1 MTITV
6 PATPEGFAK
15 AAEKIGISQYTVEQ
29 LVGWDYTPLLVHLM
43 RDDDPPD
50 DEIEDISSARMDVQ
64 QGPIQE
70 FDPRTG
76 RIVVGLEE
84 GSDVEY
90 CDPKEY
96 ATKEEIEEY
105 VDNWRVNL
113 KDMGRIILEDYGI
126 EVYVD
131 ELDGNYIIEYYTSEN
146 D

>member
-6 PATPEGFAK
+6 PATPEGFTRAAK
-15 AAEKIGISQYTVEQ
+15 KIGISQETVEQ

-50 DEIEDISSARMDVQ
+50 EEIRHILGPRYDVQ
-64 QGPIQE
+64 NGPILE

-105 VDNWRVNL
+105 ADNWRANL
-113 KDMGRIILEDYGI
+113 SDMDRVIIENDGI
-126 EVYVD
+126 EVDID
-131 ELDGNYIIEYYTSEN
+131 EQDGNYIIEYYTSE
-146 D
+146 DD

>member
-1 MTITV
+1 MTVTV

-15 AAEKIGISQYTVEQ
+15 AAKKIGISQYTVEQ

-96 ATKEEIEEY
+96 ATEEEIEEY
-105 VDNWRVNL
+105 ARNWRANL
-113 KDMGRIILEDYGI
+113 KDMERIILEDYGI